1 MQNARTRTYATN
13 GLFAAF
19 ILALLGWG
27 LAHAWAVQAGMDRLV
42 HGLLSLPGLALCAVL
57 LVRYARHWPAR
68 LVPLY
73 RSRRRGL
80 AALAVATGAA
90 GVLFFTGLALALA
103 VVEGSAVLLVLAALV
118 LALLPWTRLSLCR
131 DHFFLSTLI
140 VGAGTVGGLDAA
152 GYVFPEPQY
161 ATGALACLC
170 MASLAT
176 VFIALAHGGRYERM
190 PATGYGWMTD

>member
-1 MQNARTRTYATN
+1 MQNATTRTYATN

-19 ILALLGWG
+19 VLALLGWG
-27 LAHAWAVQAGMDRLV
+27 LAHAWALQAGMDRLV

-80 AALAVATGAA
+80 AALAVAAGGAA
-90 GVLFFTGLALALA
+90 LLFVTGVGLALA
-103 VVEGSAVLLVLAALV
+103 VVEESALALVLVALV
-118 LALLPWTRLSLCR
+118 LALLPWSRLALCR
-131 DHFFLSTLI
+131 DHFFLSAVI
-140 VGAGTVGGLDAA
+140 VGGGTVGGLGAA
-152 GYVFPEPQY
+152 GYVLPQPQY

>member
-1 MQNARTRTYATN
+1 MQNARTRTCATN

-19 ILALLGWG
+19 VLALLGWG
-27 LAHAWAVQAGMDRLV
+27 LAHAWAAQAGMDRLV

-73 RSRRRGL
+73 RNRRRGL
-80 AALAVATGAA
+80 AALAAAAGSGGVLCATGV
-90 GVLFFTGLALALA
+90 GLALA
-103 VVEGSAVLLVLAALV
+103 VVEGSPSLLVLAALV
-118 LALLPWTRLSLCR
+118 LAVLPWTRLSLCR
-131 DHFFLSTLI
+131 DHFFLSALI
-140 VGAGTVGGLDAA
+140 VGAGTVGGLGAA
-152 GYVFPEPQY
+152 GHVFPQPQY

-190 PATGYGWMTD
+190 PATGYGWTTD